1 MTRYSAKL
9 ITPPLTPPR
18 LRGRSRFGAA
28 KARLGEG
35 NSKPLLCP
43 RGSASIRNCVAAAMF
58 LLMQLPALAVAP
70 DEVLSDSVLEA
81 RARALSAQL
90 RCLVCQNQSIDDS
103 DAPLA
108 RDLRVLV
115 RKRLQAKDSDEAVM
129 DYIVARY
136 GDFVLLKPPMKSS
149 TLLLWLTPLLV
160 LMGAI
165 WLAVKAGLGQTVRA
179 QGAEVQ
185 NSGLSSAEEKRLT
198 EILKRQ
204 DDTRG

>member
-1 MTRYSAKL
+1 MIRGNTRALHGVRSAL
-9 ITPPLTPPR
+9 
-18 LRGRSRFGAA
+18 
-28 KARLGEG
+28 
-35 NSKPLLCP
+35 
-43 RGSASIRNCVAAAMF
+43 AAAAIT
-58 LLMQLPALAVAP
+58 LMQLPALAVAP
-70 DEVLSDSVLEA
+70 DEILSDPALEA
-81 RARALSAQL
+81 RARVLSAQL

-165 WLAVKAGLGQTVRA
+165 WLAIKAGLGQAVRA
-179 QGAEVQ
+179 QGAETQ
-185 NSGLSSAEEKRLT
+185 NSGLSTAEEKRLT

-204 DDTRG
+204 DDTRF

>member
-9 ITPPLTPPR
+9 ITPPLTPP
-18 LRGRSRFGAA
+18 
-28 KARLGEG
+28 RLGEG

-115 RKRLQAKDSDEAVM
+115 RKRLQAKDSDAAVM

-165 WLAVKAGLGQTVRA
+165 WLAIKAGLGQSAAARSA
-179 QGAEVQ
+179 PEQ
-185 NSGLSSAEEKRLT
+185 NARLSTSEEKQLE
-198 EILKRQ
+198 EILRRQ
-204 DDTRG
+204 DKSST

>member
-1 MTRYSAKL
+1 MRKGIPTALPTALKGCL
-9 ITPPLTPPR
+9 
-18 LRGRSRFGAA
+18 AA
-28 KARLGEG
+28 LVM
-35 NSKPLLCP
+35 
-43 RGSASIRNCVAAAMF
+43 AS
-58 LLMQLPALAVAP
+58 LAVPSFAVSP
-70 DEVLSDSVLEA
+70 DEVLADPALEA
-81 RARALSAQL
+81 RARALSVQL

-103 DAPLA
+103 NAPLA

-136 GDFVLLKPPMKSS
+136 GEFVLLKPPMKSS

-179 QGAEVQ
+179 QGAEAQ
-185 NSGLSSAEEKRLT
+185 NSGLSTSEEEQLAK
-198 EILKRQ
+198 ILKRQ
-204 DDTRG
+204 DDN